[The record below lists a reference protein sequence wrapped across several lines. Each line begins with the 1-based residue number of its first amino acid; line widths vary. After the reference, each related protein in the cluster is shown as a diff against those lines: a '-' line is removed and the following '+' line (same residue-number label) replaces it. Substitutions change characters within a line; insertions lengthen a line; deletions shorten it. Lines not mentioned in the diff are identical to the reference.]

1 MACARLIGNN
11 ANVPIDQLPDF
22 GLLAGVPPA
31 DRERLLAIARR
42 RDYDKGEVVFTA
54 GAAADSLHLVARGRF
69 SVRSDSP
76 AGDTA
81 MLSILG
87 AGAFF
92 GELALVAP
100 ERRRTATVVAI
111 ERAATLVIGASGF
124 EQLREHHPSVN
135 RVLVGALGLRVN
147 DLTQRLVEALYTPVE
162 ARVCARLVEAAEQW
176 GGRTIPLTQQDLAE
190 LAGTTRP
197 TANRLLRQA
206 EREGMI
212 ELARARIRILDLDA
226 LRDRAE
232 QR

>member
-1 MACARLIGNN
+1 MASARFIGNN
-11 ANVPIDQLPDF
+11 ASMAIDQLPDF
-22 GLLAGVPPA
+22 GLLAGIPST
-31 DRERLLAIARR
+31 DRDRLLAIARQ
-42 RDYDKGEVVFTA
+42 RDYDKAEVVFIA
-54 GAAADSLHLVARGRF
+54 GAAADSLHLVTRGRF

-81 MLSILG
+81 ILSVLG

-92 GELALVAP
+92 GELSLVQP
-100 ERRRTATVVAI
+100 ERRRTATVVAL
-111 ERAATLVIGASGF
+111 EPASTLVISARDF
-124 EQLREHHPSVN
+124 QQLREQYPSVD

-162 ARVCARLVEAAEQW
+162 ARICARLVEAAEQW

-197 TANRLLRQA
+197 TANRLLRQS

-226 LRDRAE
+226 LRERAE